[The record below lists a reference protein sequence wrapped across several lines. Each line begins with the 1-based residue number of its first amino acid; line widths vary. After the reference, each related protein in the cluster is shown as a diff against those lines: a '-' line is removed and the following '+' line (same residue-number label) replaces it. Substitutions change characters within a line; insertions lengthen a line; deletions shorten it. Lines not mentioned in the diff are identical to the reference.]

1 MSYKYFILESKQ
13 NLRNDKNALYELF
26 YDLLDVINFN
36 YSNNKIIVIFEDNYD
51 IDLKEIPL
59 VIYQDFYLEV
69 RLFLSEDF
77 LNLKLLK
84 QNLKENETILR
95 QIPFKANN
103 YFLTYKDLLFK
114 EIFNPITEAFR
125 KKILRKYYKDNDMKN
140 TLLIYITNNQNI
152 TVASEK
158 LFMHRNTL
166 SQKLEK
172 FYNETNLNP
181 KNFKDAVLILKAI
194 E

>member
-69 RLFLSEDF
+69 RIFLSEDF

-181 KNFKDAVLILKAI
+181 KKFKDAVLILKAI